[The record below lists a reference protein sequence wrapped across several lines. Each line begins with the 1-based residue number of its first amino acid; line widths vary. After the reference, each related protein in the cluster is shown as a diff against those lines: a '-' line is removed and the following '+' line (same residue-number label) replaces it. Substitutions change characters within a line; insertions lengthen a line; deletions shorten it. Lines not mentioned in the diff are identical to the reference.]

1 MRSEQGPER
10 SRGVFL
16 ELRMSELRFTKDGVP
31 IFDGSPEQ
39 YVSYKRAALVYAET
53 VEWKKKMLVGPRLQA
68 ALEGSARMSVEHMPP
83 GWVSHEKGAKQLL
96 EYLKLQVRAPTLAE
110 AGRTMSRFFY
120 GIKRRRGEGMA
131 AWIVRHD
138 EALLEAKR
146 TLAEAIHEYGPSSV
160 PEPPRHGSQGS
171 GWLRNTRPASE
182 TGGSRR
188 GSPTIQE
195 DAQPGATPE
204 DEGAPSEEVNTPE
217 ADEEWYDEWW
227 QSWPWYSSSW
237 ESSSGYN
244 ESGYS
249 WQQKETL
256 SQKTWD
262 VSEAASAQ
270 AERFLPDFVIAWLL
284 LQRSGLDSTER
295 SVIVANLK
303 NQFRTDRVKEA
314 LKLTWPDE
322 ELRRRDS
329 QKQTAMFTTEE
340 TAMLAEDDDT
350 PEEPPASWDDPADDY
365 AYQALE
371 SEAQEAYAAIQDGR
385 RTLREARKKQAMMRR
400 NRNFY
405 SGKGGSKG
413 GSMKGA
419 FSGGN
424 KPPVECFS
432 CGGPHLRRDCP
443 HQGESKPSDQ
453 GAHLVFH
460 ALEMTSTQTAA
471 EPKWD
476 ETFVLAAQSEDEHNL
491 LALDQIIKEGKA
503 IIDGGATSNLGSEDA
518 LQQLAA
524 LNWEREG
531 DDGLQIVPGET
542 PSFRF
547 GNNGRHDCLS
557 TALLNLRLGGDL
569 SKMRTHLHDI
579 PGQPVLLSVKGLR
592 ALGAVI
598 DFEKNEAVFK
608 NVDATRVATLETTAS
623 GHQLFPLA
631 GDALK
636 DSYVRKTPFQGLKSE
651 GIEPTTV
658 AVE

>member
-1 MRSEQGPER
+1 
-10 SRGVFL
+10 
-16 ELRMSELRFTKDGVP
+16 MSELRFTKDGVP

-53 VEWKKKMLVGPRLQA
+53 VEWKKKMLAGPRLQA

-110 AGRTMSRFFY
+110 A
-120 GIKRRRGEGMA
+120 
-131 AWIVRHD
+131 
-138 EALLEAKR
+138 KR

-160 PEPPRHGSQGS
+160 PEPPRQ
-171 GWLRNTRPASE
+171 
-182 TGGSRR
+182 GSRR
-188 GSPTIQE
+188 GSPTAQE
-195 DAQPGATPE
+195 DAQQAATPE
-204 DEGAPSEEVNTPE
+204 DEGAPSEDVNTPE

-244 ESGYS
+244 ESGNS

-314 LKLTWPDE
+314 LKLTWPDD

-385 RTLREARKKQAMMRR
+385 RTLREAREKQAMMRR

-405 SGKGGSKG
+405 SGKGGGKG

-419 FSGGN
+419 FSGGT
-424 KPPVECFS
+424 KPPVKCFS

-443 HQGESKPSDQ
+443 HQGEPKPSDQ

-460 ALEMTSTQTAA
+460 ALEVTNTQTAA

-476 ETFVLAAQSEDEHNL
+476 EAFVLAAQSEDEHNL

-503 IIDGGATSNLGSEDA
+503 IIDGGDA

-569 SKMRTHLHDI
+569 SKMRIHLHDI

-651 GIEPTTV
+651 GIKPTTV